1 MKTIKHS
8 LHFETVLDENE
19 PTVQKLLELP
29 ENEQVELLEAML
41 LDLIAPELEPILKK
55 LNENNSYA
63 TLKVVA

>member
-19 PTVQKLLELP
+19 PTVQRLLALP
-29 ENEQVELLEAML
+29 ENEQVEILEAML
-41 LDLIAPELEPILKK
+41 LDLVAPELEPIIKK
-55 LNENNSYA
+55 LNEGNSYA